1 MLKGFDENGN
11 LKNIKVT
18 EEGAITV
25 QISSGEEDSRVVT
38 ESKETTLYAGVITAN
53 TSEQTIGVN
62 KKVTQI
68 SIANYSESANVLV
81 SVDDE
86 NYTIAPNIALDLP
99 INKTVSLV
107 GLSATENDTKVQY
120 VIKGEE

>member
-18 EEGAITV
+18 EEGAIIV